1 MQKNFKY
8 YSFIVRAF
16 LIKILLKLLKILG
29 KFSHHCKRPLFIHYS
44 DIKIPLNSK
53 YLQHTFKKVPF
64 EELLKSGKTDKYG
77 QNKDSN
83 AYRWGKLIEDI
94 KVNGI
99 KKVPIAKRRL
109 HEHFPNIIIDDGNHR
124 LKALEFLYGRDHE
137 VLISL
142 YVPPNYIQY
151 LKALNKHK
159 KKLIKERFLNIKNK
173 TKI

>member
-8 YSFIVRAF
+8 YSFIVRTF

-29 KFSHHCKRPLFIHYS
+29 KFNHQWKRPLFIHYS

-53 YLQHTFKKVPF
+53 YLHHTFKKVPF
-64 EELLKSGKTDKYG
+64 KELLKDGKNDTYS
-77 QNKDSN
+77 QNKYSN
-83 AYRWGKLIEDI
+83 AYKWEKLIEDI

-99 KKVPIAKRRL
+99 KKIPVGLRRL
-109 HEHFPNIIIDDGNHR
+109 HENSPNITIDDGNHR
-124 LKALEFLYGRDHE
+124 LKALEVLYGRDYE

-142 YVPPNYIQY
+142 YVPSNYIQY
-151 LKALNKHK
+151 IKALNKHK